1 MQLEFAVSSVNTGT
15 TPILTLVTCVPVVT
29 LLQGPKNAL
38 ARMQLEFA
46 VSSVN
51 TGIAAAVAQLSVAI
65 PNVKFLVLDWYSI
78 MQAISE

>member
-1 MQLEFAVSSVNTGT
+1 M
-15 TPILTLVTCVPVVT
+15 
-29 LLQGPKNAL
+29 QGPQNAL

-65 PNVKFLVLDWYSI
+65 PNVKFLVLDWHSI
-78 MQAISE
+78 TQAVSE